1 MPTTSIQKEL
11 QELSAAAAAS
21 PPGVLPPF
29 MAGPNGA
36 DLYAWTA
43 TVSGPAGTPYA
54 RGLFFL
60 DLRFPGNY
68 PFSPPSVVLRTRVYH
83 PNLAAGRPVASRA
96 LSADGWSAA
105 TTVADVLGG
114 IRELL
119 AEPAPHEAVV
129 GSIAQQYLTVGR
141 GWGAVWVGAARDGGA
156 GGARAKRG
164 GDWTTLRENEAVGCL
179 WCHPQLPVS
188 TGAACGGR
196 FWGCVFGSRAGAA
209 GMASAS
215 VEIQTTGAKDLRWIG
230 CSGALRAPRATRS
243 AGQNP

>member
-1 MPTTSIQKEL
+1 MAAPRSPPVYHPPPALPTTSIQKEL

-96 LSADGWSAA
+96 LSTDGWSAA

-129 GSIAQQYLTVGR
+129 GSIALQYLTDR
-141 GWGAVWVGAARDGGA
+141 RTFEETARD
-156 GGARAKRG
+156 
-164 GDWTTLRENEAVGCL
+164 WTR
-179 WCHPQLPVS
+179 
-188 TGAACGGR
+188 R
-196 FWGCVFGSRAGAA
+196 F
-209 GMASAS
+209 AS
-215 VEIQTTGAKDLRWIG
+215 
-230 CSGALRAPRATRS
+230 
-243 AGQNP
+243 

>member
-1 MPTTSIQKEL
+1 
-11 QELSAAAAAS
+11 
-21 PPGVLPPF
+21 

-43 TVSGPAGTPYA
+43 TVSGPAGSPYA

-60 DLRFPGNY
+60 DFRFPGNY

-105 TTVADVLGG
+105 TTVGDVLGG

-129 GSIAQQYLTVGR
+129 GSIAQQYLTVRR
-141 GWGAVWVGAARDGGA
+141 GWGAVGSWGAEGPRGGGRRWGWTKLPGKRASDCSVCSPWLFVRGGTA
-156 GGARAKRG
+156 GG
-164 GDWTTLRENEAVGCL
+164 
-179 WCHPQLPVS
+179 
-188 TGAACGGR
+188 GGR
-196 FWGCVFGSRAGAA
+196 FGRFVGRARAA
-209 GMASAS
+209 GTASDS
-215 VEIQTTGAKDLRWIG
+215 GKHKD
-230 CSGALRAPRATRS
+230 
-243 AGQNP
+243 

>member
-1 MPTTSIQKEL
+1 MHRCGPPPFPLLSVYLRSPLSLVAAPPSFPPSSPTSIQKEL

-43 TVSGPAGTPYA
+43 TVAGPAGSPYA

-68 PFSPPSVVLRTRVYH
+68 PFSPPAVVLRTRVYH
-83 PNLAAGRPVASRA
+83 PNLAAGRAVASRA

-105 TTVADVLGG
+105 TTVADVLRG

-119 AEPAPHEAVV
+119 AEPAPHEPVV
-129 GSIAQQYLTVGR
+129 GSVAQQ
-141 GWGAVWVGAARDGGA
+141 
-156 GGARAKRG
+156 
-164 GDWTTLRENEAVGCL
+164 
-179 WCHPQLPVS
+179 HPL
-188 TGAACGGR
+188 TGA
-196 FWGCVFGSRAGAA
+196 
-209 GMASAS
+209 
-215 VEIQTTGAKDLRWIG
+215 
-230 CSGALRAPRATRS
+230 
-243 AGQNP
+243 